1 MSGVLDENV
10 VILRFDNSD
19 FEKNTKQS
27 MDTLDKLKSSVDGAS
42 KESFGNLDKAA
53 NSVNLSGLG
62 KAIDTINSRFS
73 NLGIMGAAAL
83 NRLTNSAITSA
94 KNIVMAIPNQM
105 KQGGWKRALNIEQA
119 EFLMK
124 GLGYTFD
131 GFFDDVTGKWEGY
144 KGAVLASVKN
154 TAYGMDE
161 AAKAAA
167 SLLASLPEDAKSAED
182 LVHHLKAISGVAAVT
197 SSDYES
203 ISYIFTKVAGQGRMM
218 GDELNQ
224 LSNKG
229 FNAAAQIAKYL
240 SSNKDL
246 ANSALDT
253 AIALGKQSK
262 KMEEIKT
269 HTEITESDVREMVS
283 AGAISFDIMSKSLEG
298 FFDTASEANK
308 TFSGSLA
315 NVKAS
320 LSRMGAKLMEPK
332 LKNLTLLFNH
342 LLPVLQKIEVLITP
356 FTNKIANASKA
367 ITNFIGFGIINPV
380 GELLGVEKL
389 FTGFGDGAEAVA
401 KKVTGANEEIKDSSK
416 KTREEILKG
425 NKEYQAARDIWYK
438 GTYGNGSKRKNAL
451 EEIGISYKK
460 TQDIINQFYRD
471 GFKWDNIEKQLIK
484 DYNDRAGAAED
495 AAEANDKASESV
507 KEYPTMVAL
516 VKAFVNTISAFYITL
531 KSIGSIIVA
540 TGRAIIRTLTP
551 AFKTGANVFLK
562 FSEHL
567 LEGSKR
573 FSSFLTT
580 MVTGSGKSNKVW
592 VGFVNAISNGVK
604 LIGSGIVFAKDVIVG
619 LFTGIK
625 EFISQFSQTEGFDAL
640 KEQLSDLV
648 GVLKDLA
655 GGALKTVT
663 DQLGKLSNIGAS
675 SNMSKVVGFFSGLAS
690 NLANMIA
697 AIRRGENPLKGF
709 IGIFGRV
716 KEALSFNSL
725 TKNGVT
731 AGVNAI
737 SAKNGTV
744 AMVINA
750 TESIRKANI
759 PKTFNS
765 ASESIFNFFSGLS
778 GKVKEIDVKGT
789 LMKVLEAFKNAD
801 WEGISKVAFRIGS
814 LAAIFKTV
822 HDMSRMV
829 DAAIGT
835 LGSISGFFGSLS
847 GLVKAQTGAIKA
859 RNFEMIALSVAIL
872 IGSIVA
878 LAAVPTDRLI
888 PAMSGVIILVGMLVG
903 VMTLMTSS
911 KFDPTKITAVGMSF
925 AAMGASILL
934 LAMACKLMAGI
945 DGEGLFKAG
954 AAITIFMGMF
964 ILAGKMKGEIMA
976 SGAAFLAMAGA
987 INLLVFAIGAFAVM
1001 PWGAILKGATA
1012 VGIIM
1017 TELVVAARIAGMANP
1032 AGLLAM
1038 AAALDLLIP
1047 AIVIFSIMPAEQAM
1061 KGAVIACSILAMIG
1075 LASRTAAQGTA
1086 MTSLIS
1092 MSLMVGTLAA
1102 ALVVL
1107 SLIDSNRLAVATLA
1121 LTNTLLAISIAAE
1134 MAKKSVAG
1142 MLTVSLVI
1150 GMMTAA
1156 IVALTKMGAEKA
1168 LASSASLSALVLSLG
1183 VALSL
1188 MSAVPIGAAV
1198 TGALGMAAGMGIIV
1212 GAITVIIMAL
1222 GGIAQIPKA
1231 KWLLNEGKKFA
1242 KQLGEAIGGF
1252 VGGIVAG
1259 AGKAMTSGMVSM
1271 ADDLA
1276 AFSEKI
1282 QPFLTMAKGIDEKTT
1297 NGVKHL
1303 ADAIL
1308 SIAKAE
1314 FVDSLSFSGA
1324 GDLANKMKDLG
1335 DGFVEF
1341 SKVVDEIPDDIA
1353 EKSGKI
1359 AKIISTLA
1367 SAFGDIPK
1375 SNGLAQTFTGYVDV
1389 DAFVDGLLSV
1399 AKALGKNGKMKA
1411 GLAELD
1417 IPDDLLGENGK
1428 ITKIAEVIK
1437 TMSSAVNKIP
1447 KTGGL
1452 QQKFTGWA
1460 NVSDFADG
1468 MLKFATSLGNNQEG
1482 IQSLSN
1488 IEIPDGLTAE
1498 GGKITKI
1505 CDVIVALSNAANQI
1519 PESEGI
1525 KQGILG
1531 NTTINEFAEQL
1542 ANAIPS
1548 LETFINA
1555 VGNKDLKFGEGIKE
1569 KIIRIASAIG
1579 AMATASQQIPETGGF
1594 KQVVFGGQDVSNFA
1608 SKLAAAIPGLQTFA
1622 DGVSEMKIGKAVMAK
1637 IPNITEAIKAMAEC
1651 AKALPKSNGVWQ
1663 RLTGQKDIGNF
1674 GKQLKTLIESLDGI
1688 DASNVNSGSIGK
1700 AANALNS
1707 IVPAVQ
1713 AFKGVMPIPT
1723 GANLA
1728 RLGENA
1734 VSFVNSLGS
1743 VSTKGI
1749 SAKASSIS
1757 SAASKLSAQAVKGV
1771 NSAGKSANVSSA
1783 GSSIANSFLSGINGR
1798 LSSARSAGKS
1808 LAKNAKSGAASVSL
1822 NSTGKSVG
1830 QGFINGINSKK
1841 GEAYRSGRALGY
1853 QAKKGAKNAVDSNS
1867 PAKEFIKIGKY
1878 SGEGLV
1884 IGLQSYER
1892 KVYKKSYEVGE
1903 SSLKGATDGLGDFL
1917 ADTPNPVI
1925 TPVIDLSEV
1934 DRGLNTLNND
1944 FSRNRT
1950 FGIDSTFQSNDYKA
1964 NKMMND
1970 MVSALNKMNDDSQPA
1985 TNYFTF
1991 NVDGAENPEEFAQR
2005 FVRQIQLE
2013 MRTG

>member
-19 FEKNTKQS
+19 FEKNTKES
-27 MDTLDKLKSSVDGAS
+27 MSTLDKLKNSLNKNAGESLDNLGKSAS
-42 KESFGNLDKAA
+42 RFNLDA
-53 NSVNLSGLG
+53 LG
-62 KAIDTINSRFS
+62 KSVDTINSRFS
-73 NLGIMGAAAL
+73 LMGIAGMAVI
-83 NRLTNSAITSA
+83 NRLTNSAITA
-94 KNIVMAIPNQM
+94 GKNLITALPKQAI
-105 KQGGWKRALNIEQA
+105 QGGWQRALNIEQA
-119 EFLMK
+119 QNLIE
-124 GLGYTFD
+124 GLGFTWKNTAEQAAKGMKDVYTAVD
-131 GFFDDVTGKWEGY
+131 NAVTGTRYALDEASIVASQLLSSGVDDIDKLEYSLKSISG
-144 KGAVLASVKN
+144 LASVLN
-154 TAYGMDE
+154 ADYGD
-161 AAKAAA
+161 
-167 SLLASLPEDAKSAED
+167 
-182 LVHHLKAISGVAAVT
+182 IGR
-197 SSDYES
+197 
-203 ISYIFTKVAGQGRMM
+203 IFAQVAGQGRMM
-218 GDELNQ
+218 GDDLLQ
-224 LSNKG
+224 LQQRG
-229 FNAAAQIAKYL
+229 IGAADEIAKYL
-240 SSNKDL
+240 NQNKEV
-246 ANSALDT
+246 AKAALDS
-253 AIALGKQSK
+253 AIAQGKQVK
-262 KMEEIKT
+262 KMQEIREQAELT
-269 HTEITESDVREMVS
+269 GADVREMVS
-283 AGAISFDIMSKSLEG
+283 AGAIDFEILSGAFNK
-298 FFDTASEANK
+298 FFEQAGKANN
-308 TFSGSLA
+308 TYTGSLA
-315 NVKAS
+315 NLKSAINRIGES
-320 LSRMGAKLMEPK
+320 FMKIKLENFTK
-332 LKNLTLLFNH
+332 LFNA
-342 LLPVLQKIEVLITP
+342 LIPIFKRIKNFTDP
-356 FTNKIANASKA
+356 LAESIGKLSNRFTNFLIE
-367 ITNFIGFGIINPV
+367 GIINPA
-380 GELLGVEKL
+380 GELMGAENL
-389 FTGFGDGAEAVA
+389 FHGFGDAAKEVANQVKGATDEMSD
-401 KKVTGANEEIKDSSK
+401 GSK
-416 KTREEILKG
+416 KAGDSLSDTAKQL
-425 NKEYQAARDIWYK
+425 QAAKDIWYK
-438 GTYGNGSKRKNAL
+438 GSYGTGEKRRNAL
-451 EEIGISYKK
+451 EQLGISYKG
-460 TQDIINQFYRD
+460 TQAIINQFYRD
-471 GFKWDNIEKQLIK
+471 GFKWDKIEKQL
-484 DYNDRAGAAED
+484 AED
-495 AAEANDKASESV
+495 SQAAADANDNLADSANDAGNAVENQTKQ
-507 KEYPTMVAL
+507 YP
-516 VKAFVNTISAFYITL
+516 
-531 KSIGSIIVA
+531 
-540 TGRAIIRTLTP
+540 AIIGLI
-551 AFKTGANVFLK
+551 K
-562 FSEHL
+562 
-567 LEGSKR
+567 
-573 FSSFLTT
+573 
-580 MVTGSGKSNKVW
+580 
-592 VGFVNAISNGVK
+592 GFVNIIAAGKLALDGVK
-604 LIGSGIVFAKDVIVG
+604 NILVVVGTSIKRLLAPGVKTAANGFASLTEHILNAAKRFNKFTESFRKDFNSGAWREKHAGLSKFVDAFKNGFNLVKDLVLGAAVS
-619 LFTGIK
+619 IK
-625 EFISQFSQTEGFDAL
+625 EFFSQFTQTEGFNAL
-640 KEQLSDLV
+640 KEQLV
-648 GVLKDLA
+648 GLIDILKDL
-655 GGALKTVT
+655 GGGVLEKVT
-663 DQLGKLSNIGAS
+663 GQIEKLSGIGTS
-675 SNMSKVVGFFSGLAS
+675 SNMSKVVGFFSGLAN

-697 AIRRGENPLKGF
+697 AVRRGENPLKGF

-716 KEALSFNSL
+716 KEALSFDSL
-725 TKNGVT
+725 AKHGVS
-731 AGVNAI
+731 ASVNAL

-744 AMVINA
+744 AMVVNA
-750 TESIRKANI
+750 TDSIRKANI

-765 ASESIFNFFSGLS
+765 ASESIFNFFDGLS
-778 GKVKEIDVKGT
+778 GKVKAIDVKGT
-789 LMKVLEAFKNAD
+789 LMKVLETFKNAD
-801 WEGISKVAFRIGS
+801 WESISKIAFRVGS

-847 GLVKAQTGAIKA
+847 GLVRAETGAIKA

-925 AAMGASILL
+925 AAMGASLLL
-934 LAMACKLMAGI
+934 LAMACKLLASI

-954 AAITIFMGMF
+954 TAITIFMGMF
-964 ILAGKMKGEIMA
+964 ILAGKMKGQIMA
-976 SGAAFLAMAGA
+976 SGTAFLAMAGA
-987 INLLVFAIGAFAVM
+987 INLLVFAVGAFAVM

-1012 VGIIM
+1012 IGIIM

-1047 AIVIFSIMPAEQAM
+1047 AIIIFSIMPAEQAM

-1086 MTSLIS
+1086 MTSLVS

-1121 LTNTLLAISIAAE
+1121 LMNTLLAISIAAE

-1142 MLTVSLVI
+1142 MLTISLVI

-1156 IVALTKMGAEKA
+1156 IVALTKMDAGKA

-1188 MSAVPIGAAV
+1188 MSDVPIGSAV

-1222 GGIAQIPKA
+1222 GGIAQIPGA
-1231 KWLLNEGKKFA
+1231 TWLLNEGKKFA
-1242 KQLGEAIGGF
+1242 QKLGEAIGGF

-1276 AFSEKI
+1276 AFSKKI
-1282 QPFLTMAKGIDEKTT
+1282 QPFLAMAKGIDEKTT

-1335 DGFVEF
+1335 EGFVEF

-1375 SNGLAQTFTGYVDV
+1375 TNGLAQTFTGYVDI

-1428 ITKIAEVIK
+1428 ITKIANVIK
-1437 TMSSAVNKIP
+1437 TMSSAVNKMP

-1460 NVSDFADG
+1460 NISDFADG

-1482 IQSLSN
+1482 IQSISN

-1555 VGNKDLKFGEGIKE
+1555 VGNRDLKFGEGIKE
-1569 KIIRIASAIG
+1569 KVVRIAEAVG

-1594 KQVVFGGQDVSNFA
+1594 KQVVFGGQDVSDFA

-1622 DGVSEMKIGKAVMAK
+1622 NGVGEMTIGKGVMSK
-1637 IPNITEAIKAMAEC
+1637 IPNITEAITAMAEC

-1688 DASNVNSGSIGK
+1688 NVKNVNSGSIGK
-1700 AANALNS
+1700 AAEALNS

-1723 GANLA
+1723 GSNLSQ
-1728 RLGENA
+1728 LGQNA
-1734 VSFVNSLGS
+1734 ASFVESLGS
-1743 VSTKGI
+1743 VNTKGI
-1749 SAKASSIS
+1749 ASKASAIS
-1757 SAASKLSAQAVKGV
+1757 SAAAKLSTKAIEGA
-1771 NSAGKSANVSSA
+1771 KSASKGSNLSSS
-1783 GSSIANSFLSGINGR
+1783 GSSIADSFLSGIKSK
-1798 LSSARSAGKS
+1798 LSSASSAGKS
-1808 LAKNAKSGAASVSL
+1808 LARNAKTGAASISL
-1822 NSTGKSVG
+1822 YSAGKDAG
-1830 QGFINGINSKK
+1830 QGFVNGINSKK
-1841 GEAYRSGRALGY
+1841 QAAYNAGAALGY
-1853 QAKKGAKNAVDSNS
+1853 KAKAGAKKAIDSSS
-1867 PAKEFIKIGKY
+1867 PSKEFMKLGRY

-1884 IGLQSYER
+1884 IGLKSYER
-1892 KVYKKSYEVGE
+1892 KVYKAGYEMGD
-1903 SSLKGATDGLGDFL
+1903 SSLKGTNDGLGDFL
-1917 ADTPNPVI
+1917 TDVPNPVI

-1934 DRGLNTLNND
+1934 DRGLATLNND

-1950 FGIDSTFQSNDYKA
+1950 FGINSTFQSNDWKT
-1964 NKMMND
+1964 NQMMNS
-1970 MVSALNKMNDDSQPA
+1970 MVSALNKMKDTPTPMPNNI
-1985 TNYFTF
+1985 TV

-2005 FVRQIQLE
+2005 FVRQVQLE